1 MDPDMSFQ
9 GARILVVEDDM
20 MIAMLVEDML
30 LDFGCHVVG
39 PASNLTKALAL
50 AREAGPFSAAILDV
64 NLGLESVFPAADL
77 LRAQG
82 VPLIFCTGYGDGAL
96 READKA
102 CTVLRKPYRASE
114 LGAALSVALT
124 PA

>member
-1 MDPDMSFQ
+1 MNPDVSLQ

-30 LDFGCHVVG
+30 SDLGCQVVG
-39 PASNLTKALAL
+39 PANNLTKALDM
-50 AREAGPFSAAILDV
+50 ARDDGPFSAAILDV
-64 NLGLESVFPAADL
+64 NLGMESVFPAADL

-114 LGAALSVALT
+114 LGEALNAAMT

>member
-1 MDPDMSFQ
+1 MNPNMSFQ

-30 LDFGCHVVG
+30 SDLGCQVVG

-50 AREAGPFSAAILDV
+50 AREDGPFSAAILDI
-64 NLGLESVFPAADL
+64 NLGVESVFPAADL

-82 VPLIFCTGYGDGAL
+82 VPLIFCTGYGDGGL

-114 LGAALSVALT
+114 LGEALSAALT